1 MTEWLQYS
9 KKAAIPVSV
18 HHFVDPSHSVVISTC
33 SGEVTFQDILASVA
47 ELRDDPKF
55 EPGFRQLG
63 DLSHISGVKFGIS
76 ELQEIYRAHDPFSN
90 EGRRAMVTAGVGHAH
105 DLVCAYQMLVSRSRF
120 GIFRSMEEA
129 VSWLDLSITIIEP
142 SAAENPDPQT
152 RLHDEE
158 PLILDLPPDVP
169 RSFRGFRDA
178 ARAIAAKR

>member
-1 MTEWLQYS
+1 M
-9 KKAAIPVSV
+9 SV
-18 HHFVDPSHSVVISTC
+18 HHFVDPSHSVVISTG
-33 SGEVTFQDILASVA
+33 SGEVTFQEILASVA
-47 ELRDDPKF
+47 ELLHDPKF

-63 DLSHISGVKFGIS
+63 DLSHISGVKFGLS
-76 ELQEIYRAHDPFSN
+76 ELREIFRLHDPFSN
-90 EGRRAMVTAGVGHAH
+90 EGRRAMVTSGAGHAH

-129 VSWLDLSITIIEP
+129 VSWLDLGITIIEP
-142 SAAENPDPQT
+142 SAPEDSHLQT

-178 ARAIAAKR
+178 ARAIAANR